1 MSILVKILELFFS
14 AIADGLSFLIESI
27 ELALKDDHSYKAT
40 FIQASSLLSSSEKGF
55 CLTGDRNLSV
65 KLSYQNAIAVG
76 GTGTGKSSV
85 TLIPSIYTMDAS
97 AVINDPSGELHS
109 KTAGQLAQR
118 GYIVKVL
125 NFSKPESS
133 CGYNP
138 LQRTNTSSEIQKV
151 ATMLVENA
159 LGKNSKDPFWSTQA
173 VALLS
178 MLITILKKQEPQYQN
193 PYNLRHLLNHIG
205 ASPERIDA
213 LFGKYSTP
221 EQWAE
226 YKSFFSYDEKVI
238 SGVTATCKA
247 ALQIFNDEAVA
258 KVTSFDTLDLQD
270 FRKRKVA
277 LFIQNSVSDQ
287 RYYSV
292 LTSIFFEQFF
302 SYIMSRFPEEMEQDI
317 FFLVDEASS
326 LRLPTL
332 QLAVANVRKHRAG
345 IMLVVQ
351 DFNQIVHNY
360 GKEEAEAIK
369 SNCFAKLYFTG
380 HGMETTKELESIMGK
395 FEYTDKDNKKNIRSL
410 MTSDEIRI
418 MSADSAILIAGNLS
432 PIKAKLKPYYQ
443 NWRMKS
449 YCKIPAPVFVS
460 ELPFTSIP
468 VLVLPEAKKKPKDNK
483 NKFSPVKAN
492 TNQMNGQTHS
502 IQ

>member
-1 MSILVKILELFFS
+1 MSIFIKILELFFS
-14 AIADGLSFLIESI
+14 AIVSGMEFLVEAIESV
-27 ELALKDDHSYKAT
+27 LKDDHSYKAT
-40 FIQASSLLSSSEKGF
+40 FVQASTLLSSSEKGF
-55 CLTGDRNLSV
+55 CLTGDRNLPV
-65 KLSYQNAIAVG
+65 KLSYQNAVAVG

-85 TLIPSIYTMDAS
+85 TLIPSLYTMFS
-97 AVINDPSGELHS
+97 SLVVHDPSGELFS
-109 KTAGQLAQR
+109 KTAGFLAQR
-118 GYIVKVL
+118 GYIVKTL

-138 LQRTNTSSEIQKV
+138 ILRANTSSEIQKV
-151 ATMLVENA
+151 ASMLVENT

-173 VALLS
+173 VALLT
-178 MLITILKKQEPQYQN
+178 MLITVLKKQEPQFQN

-258 KVTSFDTLDLQD
+258 KVTSFDTLDLKD

-302 SYIMSRFPEEMEQDI
+302 SFVMSRFPEEKEQDI
-317 FFLVDEASS
+317 FFLIDEASS

-351 DFNQIVHNY
+351 DFNQLIHNY
-360 GKEEAEAIK
+360 GREEAEAIK

-380 HGMETTKELESIMGK
+380 QGIETTKELESILGK
-395 FEYTDKDNKKNIRSL
+395 FEYTDKEGKKNIRSL
-410 MTSDEIRI
+410 LTSDEIRI
-418 MSADSAILIAGNLS
+418 MSADSAILIAGNLP
-432 PIKAKLKPYYQ
+432 PIKAKLKPYFQ

-449 YCKIPAPVFVS
+449 YCKIPAPAFAS
-460 ELPFTSIP
+460 ELPFTLIP
-468 VLVLPEAKKKPKDNK
+468 VLVLPEAKKKPQLNK
-483 NKFSPVKAN
+483 NKFSPVNAN
-492 TNQMNGQTHS
+492 TTHMNGHTQS

>member
-1 MSILVKILELFFS
+1 MSIFVKILESLIS
-14 AIADGLSFLIESI
+14 AIADGLEFIVESI
-27 ELALKDDHSYKAT
+27 ELALKDDHSYKAK
-40 FIQASSLLSSSEKGF
+40 FIPASDLLSSGEKGF

-65 KLSYQNAIAVG
+65 KLSYQNAVAVG

-85 TLIPSIYTMDAS
+85 TLIPSLYTMDS
-97 AVINDPSGELHS
+97 SLVVHDPSGELYA
-109 KTAGQLAQR
+109 KTAGFLAQR
-118 GYIVKVL
+118 GYIVKTL

-138 LQRTNTSSEIQKV
+138 IQRANTSSEIQKV
-151 ATMLVENA
+151 ASMLVDNT
-159 LGKNSKDPFWSTQA
+159 LGKSNDKFWQLQA
-173 VALLS
+173 VALIS
-178 MLITILKKQEPQYQN
+178 MLITVLKKQELQYQN

-226 YKSFFSYDEKVI
+226 YKSFFSYDDKVV

-277 LFIQNSVSDQ
+277 LFIQNSVADQ
-287 RYYSV
+287 RYFSI

-302 SYIMSRFPEEMEQDI
+302 SFVMSRFPEANEQDI
-317 FFLVDEASS
+317 FFLIDEASS

-351 DFNQIVHNY
+351 DFHQLIHNY

-369 SNCFAKLYFTG
+369 SNCWSRLYFTG
-380 HGMETTKELESIMGK
+380 QGMETNIELEKILGK
-395 FEYTDKDNKKNIRSL
+395 FEYTDKDDKKSIRSL
-410 MTSDEIRI
+410 MTSDELRI
-418 MSADSAILIAGNLS
+418 MSADSAILICGHHP

-449 YCKIPAPVFVS
+449 YCKIPAPVFTS

-468 VLVLPEAKKKPKDNK
+468 VLVLPEGKKKPQPNK

-492 TNQMNGQTHS
+492 TTQMNGQTQS